1 MNERKTDA
9 AAVPVVNDWGLRS
22 HVQTLVLMMA
32 TAIGI
37 LLCYRLALPFLPAL
51 AWALALAV
59 LFSPV
64 QQWLES
70 KLKRPGVA
78 AGVSVLM
85 VVVVVLGL
93 ATFVGQRL
101 VEEAANG
108 ADLIKAKVESGEWR
122 HTLEAQPSL
131 VPLADWMEQQNLPGT
146 VKTVI
151 TWMTTTGASFVKGS
165 VAEVTGLL
173 LSFYLLFYFLRDR
186 REALQSLQSLSPL
199 SAAEMNRIFG
209 RVGDTIHAIIYG
221 TVAVAAVQGLLGGLM
236 FWWLGLP
243 APLLWGV
250 VMALLAV
257 VPVLGAFVVWIP
269 AALFLALDG
278 SWGKALI
285 LALWGMLV
293 VGTID
298 NLLRPVLVG
307 KRLKLHTVPAFISLV
322 GGLMLF
328 GAAGLVLGPVAL
340 TITATLLEIWRS
352 RTAAG
357 DPAHEPEGHT
367 PRIALPPGHANVK
380 THEKSLP

>member
-1 MNERKTDA
+1 MNKRKSDA
-9 AAVPVVNDWGLRS
+9 AAVPVVNDWGSRS

-51 AWALALAV
+51 VWALALAV
-59 LFSPV
+59 LFTPV
-64 QQWLES
+64 QRWLET
-70 KLKRPGVA
+70 KLKRPGLA
-78 AGVSVLM
+78 AGISVLM
-85 VVVVVLGL
+85 VAVVVFGL

-101 VEEAANG
+101 VHEAASG

-122 HTLEAQPSL
+122 QALEAQPHL

-146 VKTVI
+146 VKSVV

-165 VAEVTGLL
+165 VAEVLGLL

-186 REALQSLQSLSPL
+186 REALQTIRSLSPL
-199 SAAEMNRIFG
+199 SAAEMNRIFR
-209 RVGDTIHAIIYG
+209 RVGDTIHATVYG
-221 TVAVAAVQGLLGGLM
+221 TVAVAAMQGLLGGLM

-250 VMALLAV
+250 VMALVAAV
-257 VPVLGAFVVWIP
+257 PILGAFVIWVP
-269 AALFLALDG
+269 AVLFLGLDG

-285 LALWGMLV
+285 LFVWGMIV

-307 KRLKLHTVPAFISLV
+307 KRLKLHTIPAFISLV
-322 GGLMLF
+322 GGLILF
-328 GAAGLVLGPVAL
+328 GAAGLVLGPVVL
-340 TITATLLEIWRS
+340 TITAVLLEIWRS
-352 RTAAG
+352 RIAAG
-357 DPAHEPEGHT
+357 DQAHES
-367 PRIALPPGHANVK
+367 N
-380 THEKSLP
+380 